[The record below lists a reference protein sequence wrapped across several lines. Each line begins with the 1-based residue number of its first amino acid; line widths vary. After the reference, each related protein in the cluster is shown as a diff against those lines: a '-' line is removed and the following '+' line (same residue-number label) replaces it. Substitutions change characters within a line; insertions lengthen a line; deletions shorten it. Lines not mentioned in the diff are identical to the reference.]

1 MRRHWLAHV
10 RGLYSGVSFVPRLD
24 ILPAPQQ
31 AVWRE
36 LGSVPPHFTLYGGTA
51 VALHLG
57 HRQSVDFDFFAA
69 QPIDPVALARELP
82 LLAGGRIAQSEP
94 NTLTVIVE
102 RNGDPVK
109 LSFFG
114 LPWLRRVHP
123 AHIADTGVKV
133 AALLDVAATK
143 MATVQARAEAKDYAD
158 IAAMLRRSL
167 PLADML
173 AAARAVN
180 GDSFAALPTLKA
192 LSYYGDGNL
201 PTVTEADRATLIAA
215 VRSVRADALP
225 EILPLDE
232 SGA

>member
-1 MRRHWLAHV
+1 M
-10 RGLYSGVSFVPRLD
+10 SFVPRLD
-24 ILPAPQQ
+24 ILPEPQQ

-69 QPIDPVALARELP
+69 LPIDPVALARELP

-102 RNGDPVK
+102 RGGDPVK

-114 LPWLRRVHP
+114 LPWLRRVAAPHV
-123 AHIADTGVKV
+123 ADTGVKV

-158 IAAMLRRSL
+158 IAAMLRHGL

-180 GDSFAALPTLKA
+180 GDSFAPLPTVKA

-201 PTVTEADRATLIAA
+201 PTVSAADRATLAEA
-215 VRSVRADALP
+215 VRGVRVEALP
-225 EILPLDE
+225 VMAPLE
-232 SGA
+232 GNAA